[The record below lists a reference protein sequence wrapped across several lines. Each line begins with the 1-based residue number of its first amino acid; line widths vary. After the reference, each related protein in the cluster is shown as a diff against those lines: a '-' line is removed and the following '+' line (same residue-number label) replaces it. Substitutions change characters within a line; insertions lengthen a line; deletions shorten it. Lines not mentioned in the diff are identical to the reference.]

1 MMTKKPTILVVD
13 DEPVALATIENFL
26 VSENYTVV
34 TAASGEKAWELLN
47 TGDYNFSAIITDR
60 MMPGMDG
67 IELTKKIYTH
77 AVFRKIPVLMI
88 NSASERSDFVN
99 AIQGGVFDFLMKP
112 IEKELLLLVLKR
124 ALTLNL

>member
-1 MMTKKPTILVVD
+1 MMTKKTTILVVD

-26 VSENYTVV
+26 VSENYTIV
-34 TAASGEKAWELLN
+34 TAASGEQAWELLN
-47 TGDYNFSAIITDR
+47 TGGYNFSAIITDR

-67 IELTKKIYTH
+67 VELTKKINAH
-77 AVFRKIPVLMI
+77 PVFRKIPVLI
-88 NSASERSDFVN
+88 ITSAAERSDFVN

-124 ALTLNL
+124 ALTLT